1 MKKARILSLIL
12 AIVMLCSVFFVS
24 CGGGEGEGEGAGGGN
39 LIIEEETQDES
50 KIYDAEIKNLNDHEF
65 RFVVRD
71 AQTIGLTTHEV
82 YAEAPNG
89 DKINDAVYARNSQL
103 EDKYNC
109 KIVEDRT
116 SKPHTALKDPLTAGE
131 YVADFVFADVRNTR
145 TLAASNLLADL
156 TNVKTI
162 DLTKAWWDS
171 AGFYGMNIAGKTFFV
186 NGDGCTLDDRACWI
200 MYFNKEYVKEY
211 KANLN
216 LYDEVDAGRWTIDL
230 MYEIMTNTAKDGDG
244 DGAITFDNAED
255 RFGYIGERGNNLFHV
270 QACGVSLAEVD
281 AQGNWTLP
289 DQPSDEILT
298 VWEELRP
305 LITSPT
311 RLVSDKMAQFT
322 AGRGTFYCCNL
333 GTLMNAGKVPFD
345 YGILPLPK
353 LNEQQDKYYN
363 AVSYSQLAAYC
374 IPTTVENASDW
385 ASNGF
390 DSGVEQAA
398 YFLEAFSYYSM
409 QILTP
414 AFYDQV
420 VMKQAVRDDDSPRM
434 LEMALKN
441 KIYDPVVG
449 YNFGKIQVFS
459 EVGSNNGKDIPGTD
473 INYDTLVSTY
483 TSRVQA
489 ARTALADYQSYI
501 NVEEV

>member
-1 MKKARILSLIL
+1 MKKARILSLLL

-24 CGGGEGEGEGAGGGN
+24 CGGNEEPGQGGGGGN
-39 LIIEEETQDES
+39 FIIEEETEDTS
-50 KIYDAEIKNLNDHEF
+50 KKYDAEVKNLNGHEF
-65 RFVVRD
+65 RFTVRGT
-71 AQTIGLTTHEV
+71 AETSHLGTHEV
-82 YAEAPNG
+82 YAESPNG

-103 EDKYNC
+103 QEKYNC
-109 KIVEDRT
+109 TIVEDRT
-116 SKPHTALKDPLTAGE
+116 SKPHNALKEPLTAGE
-131 YVADFVFADVRNTR
+131 YVTDFIFNDVRNTR

-200 MYFNKEYVKEY
+200 MYFNKDIVAEYTDK
-211 KANLN
+211 N
-216 LYDEVDAGRWTIDL
+216 LYTEVDEGRWTIDL
-230 MYEIMTNTAKDGDG
+230 MYDIVSHTWKDINGDG
-244 DGAITFDNAED
+244 QLTLDTD
-255 RFGYIGERGNNLFHV
+255 RFGYVGERTNNLFHV
-270 QACGVSLAEVD
+270 QACGVTLADVD
-281 AQGNWTLP
+281 AQGNWTLT
-289 DQPSDEILT
+289 DQPKDEILT
-298 VWEELRP
+298 VWEALRP
-305 LITSPT
+305 LLTSPY
-311 RLVSDKMAQFT
+311 RLVSDKSAPFKD
-322 AGRGTFYCCNL
+322 GRATFYCINL
-333 GTLMNAGKVPFD
+333 GTMMMAGTFPVN

-363 AVSYSQLAAYC
+363 AVSYSQLAAYS
-374 IPTTVENASDW
+374 IPTTVENAPDW
-385 ASNGF
+385 ATNGF

-434 LEMALKN
+434 LELGLKN

-449 YNFGKIQVFS
+449 YDFGKIQIFGD
-459 EVGSNNGKDIPGTD
+459 VGSPKKDVPGSD
-473 INYDTLVSTY
+473 EAYDTFVSTY
-483 TSRVQA
+483 TSRVTA

-501 NVEEV
+501 NVEA

>member
-1 MKKARILSLIL
+1 MKKVRILSLIL
-12 AIVMLCSVFFVS
+12 AVIMLCSVFFVS
-24 CGGGEGEGEGAGGGN
+24 CGGNEDDGDGKGGGN
-39 LIIEEETQDES
+39 LIIEEETKDES
-50 KIYDAEIKNLNDHEF
+50 KIYDAEVKNLNDHEF
-65 RFVVRD
+65 RFVVR
-71 AQTIGLTTHEV
+71 TSSSIGLTTYEV
-82 YAEAPNG
+82 FAEAPNG

-131 YVADFVFADVRNTR
+131 YVADYVFTGVYDLR
-145 TLAASNLLADL
+145 TLAQSNLLADL

-200 MYFNKEYVKEY
+200 MYFNKAYVKEY
-211 KANLN
+211 KADLN
-216 LYDEVDAGRWTIDL
+216 LYDEVDAGRWTVDM
-230 MYEIMTNTAKDGDG
+230 MYDIMINTAKDGNG
-244 DGAITFDNAED
+244 DGAITIGDPED
-255 RFGYIGERGNNLFHV
+255 RFGYIGEISNNIFHV
-270 QACGVSLAEVD
+270 QACGVTLAEVD
-281 AQGNWTLP
+281 EKGNWSLP
-289 DQPSDEILT
+289 DQPKDEVLT
-298 VWEELRP
+298 VWEKLRP
-305 LITSPT
+305 LLTSPT
-311 RLVSDKMAQFT
+311 REVSWLIAHFSS
-322 AGRGTFYCCNL
+322 GLGTFYCCNL
-333 GTLMNAGKVPFD
+333 GTLMNAGNLTFD

-363 AVSYSQLAAYC
+363 AVGYRQLGAYS
-374 IPTTVENASDW
+374 IPTTVENAPDW

-434 LEMALKN
+434 LEIALKN

-449 YNFGKIQVFS
+449 YNFGKISIFG
-459 EVGSNNGKDIPGTD
+459 EVGSIANETVGSDV
-473 INYDTLVSTY
+473 NYDTFVSTY

-501 NVEEV
+501 TADV